1 MLNKTEIA
9 NKMSRAVHKVGF
21 KFKKHSPEI
30 LVVSGV
36 VGMVTA
42 TVVACKATTKLDQIL
57 EEGKKKEE
65 LIKTYEPAQPKENE
79 ENTEVVEYTD
89 EDRNKD
95 LFIVKVQTCAHVAK
109 LYAPAVALGVA
120 SITAILAGHNI
131 TRKRN
136 AALSAAFAAVT
147 SDFKTYRNRL
157 IERFGEELDKE
168 LRFNIKNK
176 EVEETVANEDGS
188 ETTVTKI
195 VPVMADDPNRYSQY
209 SVIYDDGCTG
219 WTKDPERNKTFLI
232 MQQNYANDKLKKRGY
247 LFLNE
252 VYDALGV
259 PRTKAGQIV
268 GWIYDEKNPIG
279 DNFVDFGMFDIH
291 SANAS
296 NFLKGYE
303 RNIVLDFNVDGNI
316 LDHI

>member
-1 MLNKTEIA
+1 MLNKTEIV

-36 VGMVTA
+36 VGMATA

-57 EEGKKKEE
+57 AEGKEKEE
-65 LIKTYEPAQPKENE
+65 AIKTYEAPKPAENE
-79 ENTEVVEYTD
+79 EATEVVEYTE

-95 LFIVKVQTCAHVAK
+95 LFIVKVQTCAKVVK
-109 LYAPAVALGVA
+109 LYAPAVALGVL
-120 SITAILAGHNI
+120 STTAILAGHNI

-136 AALSAAFAAVT
+136 VALSAAFTAVT
-147 SDFKTYRNRL
+147 NDFKTYRKRL
-157 IERFGEELDKE
+157 IDRFGEELDKE
-168 LRFNIKNK
+168 IRFNIKNK
-176 EVEETVANEDGS
+176 EVEETTVNEDGS
-188 ETTVTKI
+188 ESTVKKI
-195 VPVMADDPNRYSQY
+195 VPVMEDDPNHYSVY

-232 MQQNYANDKLKKRGY
+232 MQQNYANEKLKKRGY

-252 VYDALGV
+252 VYEALGV
-259 PRTKAGQIV
+259 PRTKAGQVV

-279 DNFVDFGMFDIH
+279 DNFVDFGIFDIH
-291 SANAS
+291 SANSS

-316 LDHI
+316 LDYM